1 MISGVEQIERTRA
14 PRVGSRRL
22 WPLLEVLQ
30 PARCDAEMP
39 PSQNFSGRK
48 KSKKNALTRIVQPY
62 SWEIA
67 TRELCADAGF
77 PAIGVVLRSWASCE
91 AAGSRE
97 RAAEMWQNSWP
108 SVSGLYLTGVAA
120 AMQPRLP

>member
-1 MISGVEQIERTRA
+1 MLRCLHHKIFPAEKRA
-14 PRVGSRRL
+14 EKL
-22 WPLLEVLQ
+22 
-30 PARCDAEMP
+30 
-39 PSQNFSGRK
+39 
-48 KSKKNALTRIVQPY
+48 ALTRIVQPY

-77 PAIGVVLRSWASCE
+77 PAIGVVQLGRSSCE